1 MVSVHPQIEY
11 PESDGLPL
19 ADNTI
24 QFRYITTIQGG
35 LDALYADD
43 PNVFIAGDLLWYPVE
58 GDNQTRMAPD
68 VMVALGRPKGDRR
81 SYRQWEE
88 NNIAPQVVF
97 EIASRSNTLKELEE
111 KKLKFYNRY
120 GVQEYY
126 LFDPD
131 RVKLKGWIR
140 QPQGELLPIA
150 SMQNWVSPLLK
161 VRFELTE
168 AGELQLY
175 TPTGERFATYVEAI
189 ARVRN
194 TVLELEQK
202 DLELEQEQERS
213 QEIQEALQREREQLQ
228 QERER
233 NQQLEQAQRKA
244 IAPLAAMGLD
254 AEAIANILS
263 LPVETVQDYLQ

>member
-19 ADNTI
+19 ADNTL

-35 LDALYADD
+35 LDALYLDNPD
-43 PNVFIAGDLLWYPVE
+43 VFIAGDLLWYPVE
-58 GDNQTRMAPD
+58 GDNETRMAPD
-68 VMVALGRPKGDRR
+68 VMVAFGRPKGDRR
-81 SYRQWEE
+81 SYKQWEE
-88 NNIAPQVVF
+88 GGIAPQVVF

-126 LFDPD
+126 LFDPE
-131 RVKLKGWIR
+131 RGTLKGWMG
-140 QPQGELLPIA
+140 QQEDELLPIA

-161 VRFELTE
+161 VRFQVTE
-168 AGELQLY
+168 VGELELY
-175 TPTGERFATYVEAI
+175 TPSGERFATYVEAI
-189 ARVRN
+189 A
-194 TVLELEQK
+194 
-202 DLELEQEQERS
+202 
-213 QEIQEALQREREQLQ
+213 QLK

-233 NQQLEQAQRKA
+233 IQQLEQAQRRA

-263 LPVETVQDYLQ
+263 LSLETVQNYLD

>member
-35 LDALYADD
+35 LDALYSNDS
-43 PNVFIAGDLLWYPVE
+43 NVFIAGDLLWYPVE

-68 VMVALGRPKGDRR
+68 VMVAFGRPKGDRG

-97 EIASRSNTLKELEE
+97 EIASPSNTLKELEE

-126 LFDPD
+126 LFDPE
-131 RVKLKGWIR
+131 RGKLKGWMR
-140 QPQGELLPIA
+140 QPQGNLLPIA
-150 SMQNWVSPLLK
+150 SMQNWVSPLLN
-161 VRFELTE
+161 VQFVLTE
-168 AGELQLY
+168 GGELQLY
-175 TPTGERFATYVEAI
+175 SPSGERFATYVEAI
-189 ARVRN
+189 AQVEN
-194 TVLELEQK
+194 TRLELEQK
-202 DLELEQEQERS
+202 DLELEQKEE
-213 QEIQEALQREREQLQ
+213 EIEQLK
-228 QERER
+228 
-233 NQQLEQAQRKA
+233 QAQRQA

-254 AEAIANILS
+254 PEAIAQILS
-263 LPVETVQDYLQ
+263 LPVETVQDNLP

>member
-19 ADNTI
+19 ADNTL

-35 LDALYADD
+35 LDALYSDNPD
-43 PNVFIAGDLLWYPVE
+43 VFIAGDLLWYPVE
-58 GDNQTRMAPD
+58 GDNETRMAPD
-68 VMVALGRPKGDRR
+68 VMVAFGRPKGDRR
-81 SYRQWEE
+81 SYKQWEE
-88 NNIAPQVVF
+88 NQIAPQVVF

-126 LFDPD
+126 LFDPE
-131 RVKLKGWIR
+131 RGTLKGWRR
-140 QPQGELLPIA
+140 QQEDELLPIA

-161 VRFELTE
+161 VRFQVTE
-168 AGELQLY
+168 VGELELY
-175 TPTGERFATYVEAI
+175 TPSGERFATYVEAI
-189 ARVRN
+189 AQ
-194 TVLELEQK
+194 LK
-202 DLELEQEQERS
+202 
-213 QEIQEALQREREQLQ
+213 RERE
-228 QERER
+228 RI
-233 NQQLEQAQRKA
+233 QQLEQAQRGA

-263 LPVETVQDYLQ
+263 LSLETVQNYLD

>member
-194 TVLELEQK
+194 TVLELEQ
-202 DLELEQEQERS
+202 EQERS
-213 QEIQEALQREREQLQ
+213 QQALLELQ

-233 NQQLEQAQRKA
+233 IQQLEQAQRQA

>member
-35 LDALYADD
+35 LDALYSND
-43 PNVFIAGDLLWYPVE
+43 PDVFIAGDLLWYPVE
-58 GDNQTRMAPD
+58 GDNVTRVAPD
-68 VMVALGRPKGDRR
+68 VMVAFGRPKGDRR

-97 EIASRSNTLKELEE
+97 EIASPSNTLKELED
-111 KKLKFYNRY
+111 KKLKFYTRY

-131 RVKLKGWIR
+131 RSQLKGWIR
-140 QPQGELLPIA
+140 QKQGNVVPIA
-150 SMQNWVSPLLK
+150 SMQNWVSPLLN
-161 VRFELTE
+161 VRFVLAE

-175 TPTGERFATYVEAI
+175 SPSGERFATYVEAI
-189 ARVRN
+189 ARVEN
-194 TVLELEQK
+194 TLLELEQK
-202 DLELEQEQERS
+202 QE
-213 QEIQEALQREREQLQ
+213 EIEQLK
-228 QERER
+228 
-233 NQQLEQAQRKA
+233 QAQRQA

-254 AEAIANILS
+254 AEAIAQILS
-263 LPVETVQDYLQ
+263 LSVETVQDYLQ

>member
-19 ADNTI
+19 ADNTL

-35 LDALYADD
+35 LDALYSDNPD
-43 PNVFIAGDLLWYPVE
+43 VFIAGDLLWYPVE
-58 GDNQTRMAPD
+58 GDNETRMAPD
-68 VMVALGRPKGDRR
+68 VMVAFGRPKGDRR
-81 SYRQWEE
+81 SYKQWEE
-88 NNIAPQVVF
+88 GGIAPQVVF

-126 LFDPD
+126 LFDPE
-131 RVKLKGWIR
+131 RGTLKGWRR
-140 QPQGELLPIA
+140 QQEDELLPIA

-161 VRFELTE
+161 VRFQVTE
-168 AGELQLY
+168 VGELELY
-175 TPTGERFATYVEAI
+175 TPSGERFATYVEAI
-189 ARVRN
+189 AR
-194 TVLELEQK
+194 
-202 DLELEQEQERS
+202 
-213 QEIQEALQREREQLQ
+213 I
-228 QERER
+228 
-233 NQQLEQAQRKA
+233 QQLEQAQRRA

-263 LPVETVQDYLQ
+263 LSLETVQNYLD